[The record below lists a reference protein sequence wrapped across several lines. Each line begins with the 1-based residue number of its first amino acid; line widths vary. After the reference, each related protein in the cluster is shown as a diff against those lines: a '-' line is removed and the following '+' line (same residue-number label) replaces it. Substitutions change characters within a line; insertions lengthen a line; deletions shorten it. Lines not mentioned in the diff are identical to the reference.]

1 MVMRITRTSKISGI
15 TRTKEIAITPA
26 QLREVDDP
34 QRKRLIQEILPHL
47 SPSDREFLITGVTDE
62 EWQAMGWDE
71 GEET

>member
-1 MVMRITRTSKISGI
+1 MRITRTSKISGT

-47 SPSDREFLITGVTDE
+47 SPSDREFLMTGITEE
-62 EWQAMGWDE
+62 EWENIWAD
-71 GEET
+71 GEEA

>member
-47 SPSDREFLITGVTDE
+47 SPADREFLMTGVTDE
-62 EWQAMGWDE
+62 EWQSMGWDD
-71 GEET
+71 GEEA

>member
-1 MVMRITRTSKISGI
+1 MMRITRTSKLSGT

-47 SPSDREFLITGVTDE
+47 SPSDREFLMTGVTDE
-62 EWQAMGWDE
+62 EWQSMGWDE
-71 GEET
+71 GEEA

>member
-1 MVMRITRTSKISGI
+1 MRITRTSKISGA

-26 QLREVDDP
+26 QLRELEDP

-47 SPSDREFLITGVTDE
+47 SPSDREFLLTGVTDE

-71 GEET
+71 GEEA

>member
-47 SPSDREFLITGVTDE
+47 SPSDREFLMTGVTDE
-62 EWQAMGWDE
+62 EWQSMGWDD
-71 GEET
+71 GEEA

>member
-1 MVMRITRTSKISGI
+1 MRITRTSKISGI

-47 SPSDREFLITGVTDE
+47 SPADREFLITGVTDE
-62 EWQAMGWDE
+62 EWAQMGWDE